1 MLLCVQTTLSNENK
15 LMFAKTK
22 KQKPLFVAVDT
33 VIFTI
38 MENKLNVLLIKIKF
52 GPLSGK
58 CGAPGGRVTV
68 NETLDEAA
76 RRELYEKTG
85 VKNVY
90 LEQLYSF
97 GGLKR
102 DPGARTISI
111 AYFALVDRDS
121 VRLKATKKYEDIKWL
136 SVDKLGKLAYDHNE
150 IINYA
155 LLRLRYKL
163 EYTNIVYG
171 LMPEKFT
178 LSQLQKVY
186 EIVLGKKL
194 DKRNFRRK
202 ILSLG
207 LIKKAGKE
215 KSVPYRPSKFYS
227 FKIKKPAIIEVF

>member
-1 MLLCVQTTLSNENK
+1 
-15 LMFAKTK
+15 MFTKTK
-22 KQKPLFVAVDT
+22 KQKTSFVAVDA

-52 GPLSGK
+52 GPFSGRW
-58 CGAPGGRVTV
+58 GAPGGRVMA

-76 RRELYEKTG
+76 QRELYEKTG
-85 VKNVY
+85 VKDVY

-102 DPGARTISI
+102 DPYARTISV
-111 AYFALVDRDS
+111 AYFALVDSDS
-121 VRLKATKKYEDIKWL
+121 VRLKATKKYEDIRWS
-136 SVDKLGKLAYDHNE
+136 SVDKLGNLAYDHNE
-150 IINYA
+150 IINCA

-163 EYTNIVYG
+163 EYTNVVYS

-178 LSQLQKVY
+178 LSHLQKVY
-186 EIVLGKKL
+186 EMVLDKKL

-207 LIKKAGKE
+207 LIKKTGKE
-215 KSVPYRPSKFYS
+215 KNVPYRPSKIYS